1 MALGLG
7 QRAPLVGVAGASY
20 TLFRFFD
27 RSFTH
32 PDRVREC
39 PDSGLLAGLK
49 KSTSHKSTTVRSFL
63 RSFRTRW
70 LGMALFLK
78 GSVYVK

>member
-49 KSTSHKSTTVRSFL
+49 ESVSYKSTTVRL
-63 RSFRTRW
+63 FRTRW